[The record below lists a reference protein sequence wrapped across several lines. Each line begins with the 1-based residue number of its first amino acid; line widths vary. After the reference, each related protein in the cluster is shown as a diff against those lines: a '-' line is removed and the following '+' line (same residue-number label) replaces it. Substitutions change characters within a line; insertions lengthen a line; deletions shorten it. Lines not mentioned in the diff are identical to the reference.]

1 MYCLE
6 RPSTTPDT
14 GWTSPSTSLSRSR
27 CCPVDRTLRRIATID
42 TRGRVRPRTGD
53 LVGGLWSAGVPV
65 GDARAVGP
73 ADRGPYYA
81 WGKRESRA
89 MRILGR
95 TA

>member
-53 LVGGLWSAGVPV
+53 LVGVYGLRVCQSATPGQSVPLT
-65 GDARAVGP
+65 AGP
-73 ADRGPYYA
+73 TTPRGP
-81 WGKRESRA
+81 RV
-89 MRILGR
+89 
-95 TA
+95 

>member
-1 MYCLE
+1 LLP
-6 RPSTTPDT
+6 RGQDAATHRDDPHRAK
-14 GWTSPSTSLSRSR
+14 SRASN
-27 CCPVDRTLRRIATID
+27 RR
-42 TRGRVRPRTGD
+42 
-53 LVGGLWSAGVPV
+53 LVGVYGLSVPV